1 MPFLVVSKFLL
12 CALAACV
19 VLATGSS
26 TSAPTAAIETQKES
40 TVALPKKPHRTPT
53 PTPTPTAVVA
63 EAPSV
68 PDPEDASGP
77 VTDII
82 ADTPTR
88 DSYTPPAVAGF
99 SYVRP
104 NISNISYADIPG
116 WITYDV
122 VNDREQ
128 SGESEESWN
137 TWLYNFYNEKF
148 GQTWQYQPIEV
159 HAHWWG
165 DPANVPSHNE
175 IVNYI
180 NNKDALT
187 VNFVVSANR
196 ITNMMPL
203 TWMAT
208 TTGYRNP
215 YAWKMEIDPTL
226 SEDIYKTVAALMFI
240 VETKNGSLRN
250 EPIRL
255 HKEFY
260 PTGCSEIDTAH
271 LREWVNRFAS
281 GDYDINTGEP
291 VAPAPPAPAPASA
304 PADPTPS
311 SSGSATTDPTP
322 SGTPTP

>member
-1 MPFLVVSKFLL
+1 MPFIVVSKILL
-12 CALAACV
+12 YTVAAGV
-19 VLATGSS
+19 VLVTGASS
-26 TSAPTAAIETQKES
+26 GHITEVSASPQTTS
-40 TVALPKKPHRTPT
+40 VALPQKPHKTAT
-53 PTPTPTAVVA
+53 PTPTPTAVA
-63 EAPSV
+63 TEAPAFA
-68 PDPEDASGP
+68 DPEDASGP

-88 DSYTPPAVAGF
+88 ENYTPPAVAGF
-99 SYVRP
+99 GYVRP
-104 NISNISYADIPG
+104 NMSNISYADIPS
-116 WITYDV
+116 WISYDV

-128 SGESEESWN
+128 SGETEETWN

-215 YAWKMEIDPTL
+215 YAWKMEIDPAL
-226 SEDIYKTVAALMFI
+226 SEDIYKTVAALMYI
-240 VETKNGSLRN
+240 VETKNGALRN

-271 LREWVNRFAS
+271 LRDWVNKFAS
-281 GDYDINTGEP
+281 GEYDITTGLAIVP
-291 VAPAPPAPAPASA
+291 APDPAPPAPAE
-304 PADPTPS
+304 PTPS
-311 SSGSATTDPTP
+311 SSATATADPIASASPTP
-322 SGTPTP
+322 